1 MPLPP
6 FLHPFA
12 RPGADAATFLSI
24 TRGEGAAVFDAAGRR
39 YVDGLASLWYC
50 QVGHGRAEITEAVA
64 DQLGALD
71 TFHCFERFT
80 NEPADAL
87 AARLVALSPIADAR
101 VFFTDSGSEA
111 VDSAIK
117 LARLAFARQGEPD
130 RHLVV
135 GRRHAYHGVTYGGLS
150 VMGLPANAE
159 GWGPLLGGTHPQGI
173 EHDELTAARELF
185 DRAGSQIAA
194 VIAEPVIAAG
204 GVRTPEPGYL
214 QGLRALCDEH
224 GALLILD
231 EVVCGFGRLGAWW
244 GADVFDVRADLI
256 TFAKGVTSGYLPL
269 GGVLVG
275 PAVRGPLEADP
286 EFVLRTGH
294 TYSGHPTACRAA
306 LVNIDIIEAEDL
318 ARRAVDTIGPFFATE
333 LAALRDDGLVAEV
346 RGMAGIWAVDLHDG
360 VSPLAV
366 RDDMLERGV
375 IVRPIGTSTL
385 AMCPPLVID
394 DDDLARMGAA
404 LRDSIPPPGSSP
416 RG

>member
-12 RPGADAATFLSI
+12 RPAAEASSFLSI
-24 TRGEGAAVFDAAGRR
+24 ARGEGAAVFDAAGHR

-50 QVGHGRAEITEAVA
+50 QVGHGRREIIDAITE
-64 DQLGALD
+64 QLGALD

-80 NEPADAL
+80 NDPADAL
-87 AARLVALSPIADAR
+87 AARLVELSPIPDAR
-101 VFFTDSGSEA
+101 VFYTDSGSEA

-117 LARLAFARQGEPD
+117 LARLAFARQGDPD

-150 VMGLPANAE
+150 VMGLPANTE
-159 GWGPLLGGTHPQGI
+159 GWGPLLGGTRPLGI

-185 DRAGSQIAA
+185 ERAGDQIAA

-204 GVRTPEPGYL
+204 GVRAPEPGYL

-275 PAVRGPLEADP
+275 PAVRGPLEADAD
-286 EFVLRTGH
+286 FVLRTGH
-294 TYSGHPTACRAA
+294 TYSGHPTSCRAA
-306 LVNIDIIEAEDL
+306 LANIDLIVAEDL
-318 ARRAVDTIGPFFATE
+318 AGRAADVIGPYFATE

-346 RGMAGIWAVDLHDG
+346 RGMAGIWAVDLAEG
-360 VSPLAV
+360 VAAVAV
-366 RDDMLERGV
+366 RDAMVEHGV

-385 AMCPPLVID
+385 AMCPPLVIGE
-394 DDDLARMGAA
+394 DDLAQIIGA
-404 LRDSIPPPGSSP
+404 LRASIPH
-416 RG
+416 